1 MNWITEHWDLIVEG
15 YGYIVGACT
24 LIVKIFPSEKT
35 NTFWG
40 NVVKVLDF
48 FSTVFTDSDKRK
60 LKE

>member
-1 MNWITEHWDLIVEG
+1 LIVEG